1 MSIGAM
7 CTRLSV
13 QIKFTE
19 IESMLFS
26 SIFPWRILV
35 LDKEEDVGGFSPPPS
50 ICFCYIAYTVFYH
63 VLSINVVGLFNVI
76 LLRLVIHL
84 PKHLDD
90 YAYVNYQIPT
100 ALHVLLETF
109 TSKK

>member
-1 MSIGAM
+1 M

-13 QIKFTE
+13 QILFNE

-26 SIFPWRILV
+26 NIFQWRIYV
-35 LDKEEDVGGFSPPPS
+35 LDKEGNAGGFSPPPP

-76 LLRLVIHL
+76 SLRLLI
-84 PKHLDD
+84 
-90 YAYVNYQIPT
+90 YVYQHI
-100 ALHVLLETF
+100 
-109 TSKK
+109 